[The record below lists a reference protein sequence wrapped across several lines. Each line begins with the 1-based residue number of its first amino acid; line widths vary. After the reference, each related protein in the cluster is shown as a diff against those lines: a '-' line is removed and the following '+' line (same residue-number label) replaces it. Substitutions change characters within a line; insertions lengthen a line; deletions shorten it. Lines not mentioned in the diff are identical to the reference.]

1 MGFQGVP
8 ITVDLSQRTTST
20 QKELSSC
27 AQLLQSWPSLSLK
40 YFSVYMKSRPIASC
54 CRTALTL
61 TMVGQH
67 SKTSWAKTMSSKMK
81 STTKST
87 KSSAADH
94 ARASKRG
101 ATQFSLQGFLES
113 RLSFKKQVSAELKII
128 LHWHLILKNNL
139 ILI

>member
-67 SKTSWAKTMSSKMK
+67 TKTSWAKNMSSKKHRKMSTKMK
-81 STTKST
+81 STTKRT

-101 ATQFSLQGFLES
+101 ATQFSLQGFP
-113 RLSFKKQVSAELKII
+113 
-128 LHWHLILKNNL
+128 
-139 ILI
+139 

>member
-67 SKTSWAKTMSSKMK
+67 SKTSWAKTMSSKK
-81 STTKST
+81 
-87 KSSAADH
+87 APEDEH
-94 ARASKRG
+94 
-101 ATQFSLQGFLES
+101 EDEINHEED
-113 RLSFKKQVSAELKII
+113 KKI
-128 LHWHLILKNNL
+128 LL
-139 ILI
+139 

>member
-1 MGFQGVP
+1 MG
-8 ITVDLSQRTTST
+8 
-20 QKELSSC
+20 
-27 AQLLQSWPSLSLK
+27 SLK

-67 SKTSWAKTMSSKMK
+67 SKTSWAKIMSSKKHRKMSTKMK
-81 STTKST
+81 STTKRT

-139 ILI
+139 IL